1 MMFYVEAEYINA
13 ILTGILI
20 VYMFVSMMG
29 ATSLFPRPLNWP
41 FNFNLIT

>member
-29 ATSLFPRPLNWP
+29 GYVTFSSPSELAIQF
-41 FNFNLIT
+41 